1 MNRTGKA
8 GCCQKAAIFAI
19 AAGLQARLPHAK
31 SSAVPYKR
39 TTMTDAET
47 LLALDEPAA
56 CVTLGEPNDSPFLL
70 VCDHAGNRVPRRLGT
85 LGVSDGERQRHIAWD
100 IGAAGVVRRMVGP
113 LGACAIL
120 QTYSRLVIDC
130 NRSPAVDSSIAVAS
144 EDTAIPG
151 NLNLSS
157 ADRARRVAEI
167 FQPYHDRIAAE
178 LDRRRAAKVP
188 TVLVAVH
195 SFTPV
200 YRGVARPWHVGLL
213 YNRDDRLARA
223 MMDLLNREGGLVV
236 GDNQPY
242 AVSDESDYTIPVHAE
257 RRGLPYG
264 EIEIRQDLIGDESGQ
279 AVWAERIARLL
290 NSAWGRISQ

>member
-1 MNRTGKA
+1 
-8 GCCQKAAIFAI
+8 
-19 AAGLQARLPHAK
+19 
-31 SSAVPYKR
+31 
-39 TTMTDAET
+39 MTDT
-47 LLALDEPAA
+47 LLMPDEPAA

-85 LGVSDGERQRHIAWD
+85 LGVSDSERQRHIAWD
-100 IGAAGVVRRMVGP
+100 IGAAGVVRGMAGP
-113 LGACAIL
+113 LGAFAIL

-130 NRSPAVDSSIAVAS
+130 NRSPTVESSIAVAS

-151 NLNLSS
+151 NLDLSP

-167 FQPYHDRIAAE
+167 FRPYHDRIAAE
-178 LDRRRAAKVP
+178 LDRRQAAQIP
-188 TVLVAVH
+188 TALVAIH

-213 YNRDDRLARA
+213 YNRDDRLSRP
-223 MMDLLNREGGLVV
+223 MIELLNREGGLVV

-242 AVSDESDYTIPVHAE
+242 SVSDESDYTIPVHAE

-264 EIEIRQDLIGDESGQ
+264 EIEIRQDLIADEAGQ
-279 AVWAERIARLL
+279 SVWAERIARLL
-290 NSAWGRISQ
+290 ASAWDSISP